1 MKDWIRG
8 HEADIA
14 NLTKHTFTIDGKTI
28 TGMFEVVPA
37 LLDGKCRKAIYTA
50 ALEEAVRLGHRFK
63 THGNIRKLDYKT
75 CTVHEALL
83 TCLII
88 RMNSFFLL
96 TGKKEQKRSL

>member
-1 MKDWIRG
+1 MMKDWIRD

-50 ALEEAVRLGHRFK
+50 ALEEAVR
-63 THGNIRKLDYKT
+63 
-75 CTVHEALL
+75 
-83 TCLII
+83 
-88 RMNSFFLL
+88 
-96 TGKKEQKRSL
+96 